1 MIPVKSS
8 HLRRL
13 DRLYRACLLPVL
25 PLLALLGPAQ
35 ALPAAEAGAPAARP
49 AAVGSLP
56 S

>member
-35 ALPAAEAGAPAARP
+35 ALPAA
-49 AAVGSLP
+49 VGSLP